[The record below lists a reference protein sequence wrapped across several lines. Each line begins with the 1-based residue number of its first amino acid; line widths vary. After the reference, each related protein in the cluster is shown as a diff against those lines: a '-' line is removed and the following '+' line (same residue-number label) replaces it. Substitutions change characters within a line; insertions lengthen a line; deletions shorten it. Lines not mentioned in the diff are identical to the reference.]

1 VNLPAHRAGLLMGL
15 GILFYWGQTRGMGVS
30 LRSEFVESIHYKS
43 ALELIKLIISRQ
55 ISPLE
60 LMEET
65 IKRIEAVNPILNA
78 FVSLRAQQAM
88 YEAKALTE
96 RLASGEEPGPL
107 AGIPLGVKDLEDV
120 KGMVTS
126 FGSIPYKDNV
136 VQRDSIQVARLKA
149 AGAIVVGKT
158 NTPEF
163 GFTGF
168 TKNRL
173 YGVTRNPWN
182 TERTPGG
189 SSGGSAAG
197 VAGGMVSMATGSD
210 AGGSIRIPASYSGC
224 YGLKTSFGRIPVTF
238 APFFHAHP
246 GPFPFLQMHGFW
258 TLGPLTRSVSDAA
271 LYLDCVAGYHPSD
284 PDALPSP
291 DQSFVKSLKNMPKDL
306 RIAFSPT
313 LGYAKVQKDVMI
325 QVEEA
330 VKCFEQMGH
339 QVEIW
344 EGTLPDVG
352 ETWSLLMNCEL
363 YAQLHQ
369 DLEGNRE
376 EMGRTLVKSLDQ
388 ARSLSL
394 EDQIEA
400 QKVRTELNRI
410 MGELFDQFDLLLTP
424 TMPTE
429 AFGAKGPPPSEIDG
443 HPIPLLGALAFTY
456 PFNLSGH
463 PAASVPAGQT
473 KNALPAGLQI
483 IGPRQ
488 RDDLVLQASYAYEQ
502 MWPWNDHWPTQ
513 FAG

>member
-1 VNLPAHRAGLLMGL
+1 M
-15 GILFYWGQTRGMGVS
+15 
-30 LRSEFVESIHYKS
+30 ESIHHKS
-43 ALELIKLIISRQ
+43 ALELVKLIRARD

-65 IKRIEAVNPILNA
+65 LKGIETINPILNA
-78 FVSLRAQQAM
+78 FVSVRAQ
-88 YEAKALTE
+88 EAIEEARNLTE
-96 RLASGEEPGPL
+96 RVASGEEPGPL
-107 AGIPLGVKDLEDV
+107 AGIPFGVKDLEDV

-126 FGSIPYKDNV
+126 YGSVPYKDNV
-136 VQRDSIQVARLKA
+136 AREDSVQVARLKA

-189 SSGGSAAG
+189 SSGGSAAA

-224 YGLKTSFGRIPVTF
+224 YGLKTTSGRIPVTF
-238 APFFHAHP
+238 APFFHHP
-246 GPFPFLQMHGFW
+246 QQPFPFLQMSGAW
-258 TLGPLTRSVSDAA
+258 TLGPMTRTVSDAA
-271 LYLDCVAGYHPSD
+271 LYLDCTAGPHPSD
-284 PDALPSP
+284 PNALPGP
-291 DQSFVKSLKNMPKDL
+291 DQSFLESLKNMPKGL
-306 RIAFSPT
+306 KIAFSPT
-313 LGYAKVQKDVMI
+313 LGYARVQKDLMT

-330 VKCFEQMGH
+330 VRCFELMGH
-339 QVEIW
+339 EIKIW
-344 EGTLPDVG
+344 EGTFPDVG
-352 ETWSLLMNCEL
+352 ETWSKLMDCEL

-369 DLEGNRE
+369 DLEKNRH
-376 EMGRTLVKSLDQ
+376 EMGRTLVKSLDDVR
-388 ARSLSL
+388 AFSLA
-394 EDQIEA
+394 DQIEA
-400 QKVRTELNRI
+400 QKVRSELNRI
-410 MGELFDQFDLLLTP
+410 MGDLFDQFHLLLTP

-443 HPIPLLGALAFTY
+443 HPIPLLGAVAFTY

-463 PAASVPAGQT
+463 PAASVPAGLT
-473 KNALPAGLQI
+473 KNGLPAGLQI

-502 MWPWNDHWPTQ
+502 IRPWNENWPKLMV
-513 FAG
+513 